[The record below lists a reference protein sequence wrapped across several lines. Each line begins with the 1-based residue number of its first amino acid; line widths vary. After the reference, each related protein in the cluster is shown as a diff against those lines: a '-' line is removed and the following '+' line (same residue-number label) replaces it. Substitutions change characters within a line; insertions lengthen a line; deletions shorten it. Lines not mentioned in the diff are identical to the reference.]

1 MGMGTTVMPIPR
13 PATCLTLFSM
23 RIRAQALAQPRQDP
37 WAQAPTAVE
46 LQPAGRPAVGH
57 LRAGH
62 QPVELQLV
70 ESLPVE
76 QVWN

>member
-1 MGMGTTVMPIPR
+1 MGMGTTVTPIPR

-23 RIRAQALAQPRQDP
+23 RIPAQAPAQPPQDP

-46 LQPAGRPAVGH
+46 LQPAGRPTVGR

-62 QPVELQLV
+62 QPVE
-70 ESLPVE
+70 SPGVE